1 MYASETCM
9 LDGCTVPVCPNL
21 NLPEAFSACKV
32 LHKYNSCQKFK
43 PALIFNKGKIKIRK
57 GKLNK
62 IFPKKT
68 KIAAIIMGRITINDL
83 TLFAIFFD
91 EVRAKDLSAQ
101 IKKIASIANIK
112 NLI

>member
-1 MYASETCM
+1 M
-9 LDGCTVPVCPNL
+9 LDACVVPVSPNL

-32 LHKYNSCQKFK
+32 LHKYNSCQMVRPPF
-43 PALIFNKGKIKIRK
+43 IFNRGKIKIRK
-57 GKLNK
+57 GKLNR

-83 TLFAIFFD
+83 TLLAIFSD
-91 EVRAKDLSAQ
+91 EAWTKDFNAQ
-101 IKKIASIANIK
+101 IEKTISIANIK